1 MTLSRI
7 PSSKRGVRSYSQ
19 ALNCPSRRGARLRD
33 RPQRCHR
40 RSAAPSPQYSY
51 AYITGLPPPPRS
63 AAGLY
68 DKLLRSAIISYAS
81 IVLALA
87 LPKLFLASQAQLKQ
101 VQSCRSERDR
111 EDHGAP
117 DFGRLVN
124 PISHPGDRLCPS
136 HEYFYLNHKLSPF
149 TTSNTE
155 TSIITSNVHQINLRH
170 VSHHLERLE

>member
-19 ALNCPSRRGARLRD
+19 ALNCPSQQRRRRARQRD
-33 RPQRCHR
+33 RPHRCHR
-40 RSAAPSPQYSY
+40 RSAVASPQYSY
-51 AYITGLPPPPRS
+51 AYITGLPPPPRA

-101 VQSCRSERDR
+101 VQGCRIRGGR
-111 EDHGAP
+111 EGHGSQH
-117 DFGRLVN
+117 FGRLVN
-124 PISHPGDRLCPS
+124 PISTRGGQ
-136 HEYFYLNHKLSPF
+136 
-149 TTSNTE
+149 
-155 TSIITSNVHQINLRH
+155 IIPIT
-170 VSHHLERLE
+170 

>member
-33 RPQRCHR
+33 IPQRCHR

-111 EDHGAP
+111 EDHGAHCTEVRFASFLS
-117 DFGRLVN
+117 DRFITAIVVN
-124 PISHPGDRLCPS
+124 PPERNLA
-136 HEYFYLNHKLSPF
+136 KR
-149 TTSNTE
+149 TSVQCLTLV
-155 TSIITSNVHQINLRH
+155 IF
-170 VSHHLERLE
+170 VSA